1 MQKIHQPVLLKE
13 SSDYLITNKSGIY
26 FDGTIG
32 FGGHTKKFLE
42 LLNDDA
48 IMIATDVDYDAFLY
62 CKNFF
67 ADDKRLKLYNFNFS
81 MIDIMSKIELIDNF
95 DGIFVDLG
103 VSSFQLDNADSG
115 FTYRMDAKLDLR
127 MDKNKTITAAD
138 VVNTFSEEDLANIF
152 FDFGEEKSSKRIA
165 RKIVERRKIS
175 KINTTT
181 ELAKIV
187 EEIVPKNVL
196 YKTLSRIFQA
206 IRIYV
211 NDELNVLKNF
221 LIKSVDLL
229 KVGGRIVVISYH
241 SLEDRIVKEQ
251 FKYEE
256 LDCICP
262 KDFPVCKCDKE
273 SRLKILT
280 KKPVVP
286 TEDEIKEN
294 FRARSAKLRA
304 AERI

>member
-13 SSDYLITNKSGIY
+13 SCDYLITNKSGIY

-48 IMIATDVDYDAFLY
+48 IIIATDVDYDAFLY

-127 MDKNKTITAAD
+127 MDKNKTITASD
-138 VVNTFSEEDLANIF
+138 VVNTFSVEDLANIF
-152 FDFGEEKSSKRIA
+152 FEFGEEKNSKRIA
-165 RKIVERRKIS
+165 RKIVEKRKIS

-181 ELAKIV
+181 ELAKII
-187 EEIVPKNVL
+187 EEIVPKNIL
-196 YKTLSRIFQA
+196 YKTLSRVFQA
-206 IRIYV
+206 IRIYI

-221 LIKSVDLL
+221 LTKSVDLL

-286 TEDEIKEN
+286 TEDEIKKN

-304 AERI
+304 AERL

>member
-1 MQKIHQPVLLKE
+1 MQKIHQPVLLNE
-13 SSDYLITNKSGIY
+13 SCDYLITNKSGIY

-81 MIDIMSKIELIDNF
+81 MIDTMSKIELIDNF

-115 FTYRMDAKLDLR
+115 FTYRMDAQLDLR

-138 VVNTFSEEDLANIF
+138 VVNTFSEEDLAKIF
-152 FDFGEEKSSKRIA
+152 FEFGEEKSSKRIT

-187 EEIVPKNVL
+187 EEIVPKNIL

-262 KDFPVCKCDKE
+262 KDFPVCKCDKK

-280 KKPVVP
+280 KKPVIP
-286 TEDEIKEN
+286 TEDEIKKN
-294 FRARSAKLRA
+294 FRARSAKLRT

>member
-48 IMIATDVDYDAFLY
+48 MMIATDVDYDAFLY

-211 NDELNVLKNF
+211 NDELNILKNF

>member
-48 IMIATDVDYDAFLY
+48 MMIATDVDYDAFLY

>member
-1 MQKIHQPVLLKE
+1 MQKIHQPVLLNE
-13 SSDYLITNKSGIY
+13 SCDYLITNKSGIY

-81 MIDIMSKIELIDNF
+81 MIDTMSKIELIDNF

-115 FTYRMDAKLDLR
+115 FTYRMDAQLDLR

-138 VVNTFSEEDLANIF
+138 VVNTFSEEDLAKIF
-152 FDFGEEKSSKRIA
+152 FEFGEEKSSKRIA

-187 EEIVPKNVL
+187 EEIVPKNIL

-262 KDFPVCKCDKE
+262 KDFPVCKCDKK

-280 KKPVVP
+280 KKPVIP
-286 TEDEIKEN
+286 TEDEIKKN
-294 FRARSAKLRA
+294 FRARSAKLRT